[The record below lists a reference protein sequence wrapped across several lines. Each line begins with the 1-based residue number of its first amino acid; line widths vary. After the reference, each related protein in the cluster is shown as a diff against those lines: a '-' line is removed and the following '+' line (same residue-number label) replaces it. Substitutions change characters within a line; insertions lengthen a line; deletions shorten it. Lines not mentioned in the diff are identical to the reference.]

1 MQYPRGAWRACVCYF
16 IIFSPVHVR
25 LYLERAPAR
34 GTGPG
39 HCAPPGALS
48 TPDEPLHADRGPR
61 GSRVSP
67 RREEGGSSPNR
78 RRDPAAAT
86 YWQAPRNRDVL
97 ALTLVP
103 FLISVQVYH
112 RMYLS
117 CFDFCRFDNPH
128 DALPVPLNDGD
139 ARARCTRRHDY
150 THGRKSAFP
159 SDHADL
165 NLLRSAV

>member
-1 MQYPRGAWRACVCYF
+1 MLLHK
-16 IIFSPVHVR
+16 IFSPVHVR

-34 GTGPG
+34 PPGPPG
-39 HCAPPGALS
+39 QHCAPPPPGALS
-48 TPDEPLHADRGPR
+48 TDHAIHAGRELLATRTGA
-61 GSRVSP
+61 GSWVVGLSASRIVS
-67 RREEGGSSPNR
+67 R
-78 RRDPAAAT
+78 PASRSCGAAT
-86 YWQAPRNRDVL
+86 YWREPRNRES
-97 ALTLVP
+97 
-103 FLISVQVYH
+103 FLISVQKSIK
-112 RMYLS
+112 MYLS
-117 CFDFCRFDNPH
+117 TLSHSLSRFDNPH